1 MDLNYLIS
9 FIYAVIVAGTPLLL
23 ATLGEIITQKAGNL
37 NLGVEGMMYI
47 GVASGFAVAY
57 YTKNPIFFILAAI
70 LSGALAAFLYA
81 LLTVTLKANQTVT
94 GLALSIFGTG
104 FANFVGETI
113 TNTSPTR
120 TAVLD
125 GKLMSY
131 FKPINI
137 PLLSDLP
144 ILGRLLFQ
152 YNIFVYLAVLIAL
165 VTGYFLFNDIR
176 GLNLRAVGENAAA
189 ADASGIDVFKYKYL
203 AICFG
208 GALSGL
214 AGAYI
219 SVITAGGTWTANSVS
234 GLGWISVAL
243 VIFAG
248 WNPYK
253 AIFGSA
259 IFGALRVLRFYLPRQ
274 SFNLP
279 NSLYGALPFLVTAL
293 VIIFTSIFN
302 SKEIQQPAG
311 CGVNYDREER

>member
-137 PLLSDLP
+137 PFLSDLP